1 MKYAAIDIGT
11 NAARLLVGEVMSK
24 DQSFFI
30 KKISYTRIPLRLGED
45 VFESGKVSKNKID
58 DFLKTMKAFKLI
70 SEIFDVQ
77 EVRAVSTSA
86 MREATNANK
95 IIDSIKE
102 ETGIKIEIISGD
114 EEASLIFSNFF
125 AMELDLSVP
134 FVVIDVGG
142 GSTELSVFENGE
154 KIASKSFNVG
164 TLRILKGKSDESVW
178 ENIHDWILKYVDLSS
193 DHQIF
198 GTGGNINKA
207 HKMLGYSFEEP
218 IGLVEMKELRDK
230 LARLTIDERIDQFHM
245 KPDRADV
252 IVPALDIF
260 SYILNEIGAN
270 SLMVPK
276 VGLADG
282 MIYEM
287 YHRNNSN

>member
-77 EVRAVSTSA
+77 EIRAVSTSA
-86 MREATNANK
+86 MREATNADK

-102 ETGIKIEIISGD
+102 ETGIKLEIISGD

-125 AMELDLSVP
+125 TMELDLSVP

-164 TLRILKGKSDESVW
+164 TLRILKGKSDASVW

-193 DHQIF
+193 EHKIF

-207 HKMLGYSFEEP
+207 HKMLGYSYDEP

-287 YHRNNSN
+287 YHRNNN

>member
-24 DQSFFI
+24 DQSFYI

-45 VFESGKVSKNKID
+45 VFDSGKVSKNKID

-86 MREATNANK
+86 MREATNSDK

-102 ETGIKIEIISGD
+102 ETGIKLEIISGD

-178 ENIHDWILKYVDLSS
+178 ENIHDWILKYVDLRSE
-193 DHQIF
+193 HRIF

-218 IGLVEMKELRDK
+218 IGLVEMIELRDK
-230 LARLTIDERIDQFHM
+230 LASLTIDERIDQFQM

-287 YHRNNSN
+287 YHRNNN

>member
-1 MKYAAIDIGT
+1 
-11 NAARLLVGEVMSK
+11 
-24 DQSFFI
+24 
-30 KKISYTRIPLRLGED
+30 
-45 VFESGKVSKNKID
+45 
-58 DFLKTMKAFKLI
+58 MKAFKLI

-95 IIDSIKE
+95 IIDRIKE
-102 ETGIKIEIISGD
+102 ETGIKLEIITGD

-164 TLRILKGKSDESVW
+164 TLRILKGKSDASVW

-193 DHQIF
+193 EHQIF

-207 HKMLGYSFEEP
+207 HKMLGYSYDEP
-218 IGLVEMKELRDK
+218 IGIVEMKELRDK
-230 LARLTIDERIDQFHM
+230 LASLTIDERIDQFQM

-287 YHRNNSN
+287 YHRNNN

>member
-86 MREATNANK
+86 MREATNADK

-102 ETGIKIEIISGD
+102 ETGIKLEIISGD

-125 AMELDLSVP
+125 AMELDLSIP

-193 DHQIF
+193 EHRIF

-207 HKMLGYSFEEP
+207 HKMLGYSFDEP
-218 IGLVEMKELRDK
+218 IGIVEMKELRDK
-230 LARLTIDERIDQFHM
+230 LASLTIDERIDQFHM

-287 YHRNNSN
+287 YHRNNN

>member
-45 VFESGKVSKNKID
+45 VFESGKVSKDKID

>member
-24 DQSFFI
+24 DQSFYI

-45 VFESGKVSKNKID
+45 VFDSGKVSKNKID

-86 MREATNANK
+86 MREATNADK
-95 IIDSIKE
+95 IIECIKE
-102 ETGIKIEIISGD
+102 ETGIKLEIISGD

-178 ENIHDWILKYVDLSS
+178 ENIHDWILKYVDLRSE
-193 DHQIF
+193 HRIF

-218 IGLVEMKELRDK
+218 IGLVEMIELRDK
-230 LARLTIDERIDQFHM
+230 LASLTIDERIDQFQM

-287 YHRNNSN
+287 YHRNNN

>member
-95 IIDSIKE
+95 IIDSIKQ

-193 DHQIF
+193 EHRIF

-287 YHRNNSN
+287 YHRNNNN

>member
-77 EVRAVSTSA
+77 EIRAVSTSA
-86 MREATNANK
+86 MREATNADK

-102 ETGIKIEIISGD
+102 ETGIKLEIISGD

-125 AMELDLSVP
+125 TMELDLSVP

-164 TLRILKGKSDESVW
+164 TLRILKGKSDASVW

-193 DHQIF
+193 EHKIF

-207 HKMLGYSFEEP
+207 HKMLGYSYDEP

-230 LARLTIDERIDQFHM
+230 LGRLTIDERINQFQM

-287 YHRNNSN
+287 YHRNNN

>member
-45 VFESGKVSKNKID
+45 VFESGKVSKDKID

-193 DHQIF
+193 EHRIF

-218 IGLVEMKELRDK
+218 IGLIEMKELRDK
-230 LARLTIDERIDQFHM
+230 LASLTIDERIDQFHM

-287 YHRNNSN
+287 YHRNNNN

>member
-45 VFESGKVSKNKID
+45 VFESGKVSKDKID

-86 MREATNANK
+86 MREATNADN

-193 DHQIF
+193 EHRIF

-218 IGLVEMKELRDK
+218 IGLDEMKELRDK
-230 LARLTIDERIDQFHM
+230 LASLTIDERIDQFHM

-287 YHRNNSN
+287 YHRNNN

>member
-45 VFESGKVSKNKID
+45 VFESGKVSKNKVD

-86 MREATNANK
+86 MREATNADK

-102 ETGIKIEIISGD
+102 ETGIKLEIISGD

-125 AMELDLSVP
+125 AMELDLSIP

-207 HKMLGYSFEEP
+207 HKMLGYSFDEP
-218 IGLVEMKELRDK
+218 IGIVEMKELRDK
-230 LARLTIDERIDQFHM
+230 LASLTIDERIDQFQM

-287 YHRNNSN
+287 YHRNNN

>member
-45 VFESGKVSKNKID
+45 VFESGKVSKDKID

-287 YHRNNSN
+287 YHRNNNN

>member
-86 MREATNANK
+86 MREATNADK

-102 ETGIKIEIISGD
+102 ETGIKLEIISGD

-193 DHQIF
+193 EHRIF

-207 HKMLGYSFEEP
+207 HKMLGYSFDEP
-218 IGLVEMKELRDK
+218 IGIVEMKELRDK
-230 LARLTIDERIDQFHM
+230 LARLTIDERIDQFQM

-287 YHRNNSN
+287 YHRNNN

>member
-45 VFESGKVSKNKID
+45 VFESGKVSKDKID

-95 IIDSIKE
+95 IIDSIKQ
-102 ETGIKIEIISGD
+102 ETGIKLEIISGD

-218 IGLVEMKELRDK
+218 IGLDEMKELRDK
-230 LARLTIDERIDQFHM
+230 LASLTIDERIDQFHM

>member
-193 DHQIF
+193 EHRIF

-287 YHRNNSN
+287 YHRNNN

>member
-1 MKYAAIDIGT
+1 M
-11 NAARLLVGEVMSK
+11 
-24 DQSFFI
+24 
-30 KKISYTRIPLRLGED
+30 RLGED

-58 DFLKTMKAFKLI
+58 DFLKTMEAFKLI

-86 MREATNANK
+86 MREATNADK

-102 ETGIKIEIISGD
+102 ETGIKLEIISGD

-125 AMELDLSVP
+125 SMELDLSIP

-142 GSTELSVFENGE
+142 GSTELSVFENVE

-193 DHQIF
+193 EHRIF

-230 LARLTIDERIDQFHM
+230 LASLTIDERIDQFQM

-287 YHRNNSN
+287 YHRNNN

>member
-45 VFESGKVSKNKID
+45 VFESGKVSKNKVD

-95 IIDSIKE
+95 IIDRIKE
-102 ETGIKIEIISGD
+102 ETGIKLEIITGD

-125 AMELDLSVP
+125 TMELDLSVP

-178 ENIHDWILKYVDLSS
+178 ENIHDWILKYVDLRSE
-193 DHQIF
+193 HRIF

-207 HKMLGYSFEEP
+207 HKMLGYSYDEP
-218 IGLVEMKELRDK
+218 IGIVEMKELRDK
-230 LARLTIDERIDQFHM
+230 LASLTIDERIDQFQM

-287 YHRNNSN
+287 YHRNNN

>member
-77 EVRAVSTSA
+77 EIRAVSTSA
-86 MREATNANK
+86 MREATNADK

-102 ETGIKIEIISGD
+102 ETGIKLEIISGD

-125 AMELDLSVP
+125 TMELDLSVP

-164 TLRILKGKSDESVW
+164 TLRILKGKSDASVW
-178 ENIHDWILKYVDLSS
+178 EIIHDWILKYVDLRSE
-193 DHQIF
+193 HRIF

-207 HKMLGYSFEEP
+207 HKMLGYSYDEP
-218 IGLVEMKELRDK
+218 IGIVEMKELRDK
-230 LARLTIDERIDQFHM
+230 LASLTIDERIDQFQM

-287 YHRNNSN
+287 YHRNNN

>member
-86 MREATNANK
+86 MREATNADK

-102 ETGIKIEIISGD
+102 ETGIKLEIISGD

-193 DHQIF
+193 EHQIF

-207 HKMLGYSFEEP
+207 HKMLGYSYDEP
-218 IGLVEMKELRDK
+218 IGIVEMKELRDK
-230 LARLTIDERIDQFHM
+230 LASLTIDERIDQFHM

-287 YHRNNSN
+287 YHRNNN

>member
-86 MREATNANK
+86 MREATNADK

-102 ETGIKIEIISGD
+102 ETGIKLEIISGD

-125 AMELDLSVP
+125 AMELDLSIP

-178 ENIHDWILKYVDLSS
+178 ENINDWILKYVDLSS
-193 DHQIF
+193 EHRIF

-207 HKMLGYSFEEP
+207 HKMLGYSFDEP
-218 IGLVEMKELRDK
+218 IGIVEMKELRDK
-230 LARLTIDERIDQFHM
+230 LASLTIDERIDQFQM

-287 YHRNNSN
+287 YHRNNN